1 MFIILIIHI
10 YDHQPS
16 LTHSKLLKLAHS
28 TDKCAKLKLGNMSF
42 LNVYIRKCLDKH
54 INPNPMSA

>member
-16 LTHSKLLKLAHS
+16 LNHSKLLKLAPS

-42 LNVYIRKCLDKH
+42 FKKICVHMQMLR
-54 INPNPMSA
+54 

>member
-16 LTHSKLLKLAHS
+16 LNHSKLLKLAHS

-42 LNVYIRKCLDKH
+42 IFKCVHTQMLR
-54 INPNPMSA
+54 